1 MVCYCLFRGFKCC
14 RRNSGPSMHDI
25 IEQTHELTEYQKN
38 LLKRRYLDTLDEF
51 NVRCSYYSW
60 LFHCS
65 RIIVTVGSLLV
76 PALLSVQYSD
86 STVINTKSIEV
97 QVYWVTWGIS
107 LLVTISNGILTLFK
121 IDKKYYFLHTTFEQL
136 KSEGWQ
142 YLELTGRYSGI
153 LNKHKRRPTHAN
165 QFLYFCYAIE
175 KIKMKQVE
183 EEYFKLS
190 EPTAHA
196 KLSGSPAASS
206 PNQDDKKEQNDLA
219 PPLPSNVFSPQLK
232 SPGSSNNMQLPP
244 IDENVFSE
252 NINTDSLTP
261 PEPVSSMA
269 QEYETPQKRRINTLI
284 TAMKNGAIGILQSPQ
299 DKTSDRISRDK
310 SPQDKSP
317 QDKLPQDKSPQDINL
332 YPPTPKYTP
341 IKRNDSIYIDMSG
354 NDSVVSSK
362 KRSAM
367 LSPIQQSIADSTD
380 NIDYIDSEDDDKNSI
395 HSISP

>member
-1 MVCYCLFRGFKCC
+1 
-14 RRNSGPSMHDI
+14 
-25 IEQTHELTEYQKN
+25 
-38 LLKRRYLDTLDEF
+38 
-51 NVRCSYYSW
+51 
-60 LFHCS
+60 
-65 RIIVTVGSLLV
+65 
-76 PALLSVQYSD
+76 
-86 STVINTKSIEV
+86 
-97 QVYWVTWGIS
+97 
-107 LLVTISNGILTLFK
+107 
-121 IDKKYYFLHTTFEQL
+121 
-136 KSEGWQ
+136 
-142 YLELTGRYSGI
+142 
-153 LNKHKRRPTHAN
+153 
-165 QFLYFCYAIE
+165 
-175 KIKMKQVE
+175 MKQVE

-196 KLSGSPAASS
+196 KLSGSPAAAT

-299 DKTSDRISRDK
+299 DKS
-310 SPQDKSP
+310 
-317 QDKLPQDKSPQDINL
+317 PQDKSPQDINL
-332 YPPTPKYTP
+332 YPPTPKYAP

-354 NDSVVSSK
+354 NDSAVSSK

-395 HSISP
+395 HSITP